1 MMSSQA
7 NWRWRKKMWGESGDV
22 TKAQKGWTLLAIN
35 PKIAKKEHNQTYTVK
50 STKLQTLRFAI
61 QW

>member
-7 NWRWRKKMWGESGDV
+7 SWKWRKKMWGESGNV

-35 PKIAKKEHNQTYTVK
+35 PRLQKGTQSNYPVK